1 MYLKILFIIVLIS
14 NTMYAKSSW
23 LPIFVSDIV
32 VFIPNSQVNIP
43 LSVSN
48 IHSENITKNSAKIFW
63 DVSSYATGQVEYG
76 ETTAY
81 GYFNKKETSFDY
93 DSHGQALKNLKA
105 GTTYHYR
112 VISEDASGH
121 EIVSDDYTFTT
132 IAIPITVSNIHPMLI
147 TENNAKI
154 FWDVSS
160 YATGQVEYG
169 ETTAYGYFN
178 TKETSFNYN
187 HHEQQLKDLQAGTTY
202 HYRVISEDA
211 AGHKIVS
218 DDYTFTTLGNEYSDL
233 GNYVPELYSNNKEG
247 DNKYIAYYPENG
259 IDADMPVVMFIKGA
273 GGAIENYKGIMQ
285 FMASKGYYV
294 IGVNTSSHQS
304 AYVTRYLKIA
314 LDEAINEHG
323 LNVSKLVIMGH
334 SLGGGQVFYAMK
346 KFRDD
351 GYGSEGSLA
360 LSIDG
365 WFAFNMNQV
374 DLHDL
379 DSKVAFLKMN
389 GVNGTGT
396 DPRIDLTIWNLS
408 TQADKAFYTLP
419 SNNHSYV
426 KGDLENILNKKDLL
440 LTIGALTDDT
450 FNGVDTGTE
459 SIPEQNKASY
469 TDIYNALK
477 AEDTYSEDCKGRI
490 GNGISTIKN
499 NDIDYCAF
507 DSNTIKKYPE
517 TTLLEKRLTD
527 EAVVKPTVEEMSL
540 DNVFDT
546 QIKMVNKTGNS
557 ASPYPKVQAWNSD
570 MTLIR
575 IKFRLYNAMTLEE
588 SSITKGLDVGGRA
601 GTYNKLCAPLS
612 SDFRW
617 STKDPNKFYVLNSSL
632 QLIEGHIVGDTTNCE
647 TILFD
652 FEQNNFEQAAIG
664 PGEGNIDLND
674 TYIALPVKK
683 KGDNKIYIFLYD
695 LEKKKKVWD
704 SPKLYNAEGAHWEAD
719 GKYWNPTVLDWV
731 SVSPSGKYIVIND
744 SNTGM
749 YRYDINFNN
758 KKRLLF
764 NDDGT
769 IKSRGGH
776 GDIGFDTNGNEV
788 FVQFIGGGSTT
799 DKGVYSF
806 NLDNPD
812 EQGIQLLA
820 GGFDGGFVSCRNI
833 LHKGWCYVSTKEIG
847 RQEIFALKLDGIPNK
862 LVQRFTQTHGTYLGG
877 VASPDGTKVLFS
889 NKWGT
894 DRLDTFVAEAQP

>member
-1 MYLKILFIIVLIS
+1 MYLKILFMIVFIS
-14 NTMYAKSSW
+14 NTIYAKSSW
-23 LPIFVSDIV
+23 IPIFVSDIV
-32 VFIPNSQVNIP
+32 VVIPNAQVNIP

-48 IHSENITKNSAKIFW
+48 IHPKNITKNSAKIFW
-63 DVSSYATGQVEYG
+63 DVSNYATGQVEYG

-81 GYFNKKETSFDY
+81 GHFNTKETSFDY

-112 VISEDASGH
+112 VISEDAAGH
-121 EIVSDDYTFTT
+121 KIVSDDYTFTT

-147 TENNAKI
+147 TENSAKI

-211 AGHKIVS
+211 EGHKIVS
-218 DDYTFTTLGNEYSDL
+218 DDYTFATLGNEYSEL
-233 GNYVPELYSNNKEG
+233 GNYVPEVYSNNKEG
-247 DNKYIAYYPENG
+247 DNKYIAYYPKNG

-273 GGAIENYKGIMQ
+273 GMNIERYEGIMK

-304 AYVTRYLKIA
+304 AYVTRYLEIA
-314 LDEAINEHG
+314 LNEAINEHG

-379 DSKVAFLKMN
+379 DSKVAFLQMN
-389 GVNGTGT
+389 GVDGTGT

-426 KGDLENILNKKDLL
+426 AGDLNSILAKKDLL

-477 AEDTYSEDCKGRI
+477 AEDTYSGDCKGNI

-527 EAVVKPTVEEMSL
+527 ETVVKPTIEEMSL
-540 DNVFDT
+540 DNIFNT
-546 QIKMVNKTGNS
+546 QIKMVNKTGS
-557 ASPYPKVQAWNSD
+557 AASPYPKIQAWNSD

-575 IKFRLYNAMTLEE
+575 IKFRLYNAMTLKE
-588 SSITKGLDVGGRA
+588 SSITKGVVDGSD
-601 GTYNKLCAPLS
+601 GTYGKLCKPLS

-632 QLIEGHIVGDTTNCE
+632 QLIEGHIVGNSTNCE

-652 FEQNNFEQAAIG
+652 FKKNNFEQAAIG
-664 PGEGNIDLND
+664 PGEGNIDFND
-674 TYIALPVKK
+674 KYIALPVKK

-704 SPKLYNAEGAHWEAD
+704 NPKLYNAEGAHWEAD

-749 YRYDINFNN
+749 YIYDINFKN
-758 KKRLLF
+758 KRRLEF
-764 NDDGT
+764 YKDGQ
-769 IKSRGGH
+769 IKSEGGH
-776 GDIGFDTNGNEV
+776 GDIGFDTNNNEV
-788 FVQFIGGGSTT
+788 FVQFISGR
-799 DKGVYSF
+799 GVYSF
-806 NLDNPD
+806 NLDNPN
-812 EQGIQLLA
+812 EKGKELLNSPY
-820 GGFDGGFVSCRNI
+820 GGGFVSCRNR
-833 LHKGWCYVSTKEIG
+833 LHKNWCYVTTREPG
-847 RQEIFALKLDGIPNK
+847 FQEIFALKLDGIHNNV
-862 LVQRFTQTHGTYLGG
+862 VQRFTQTHGNYYGG